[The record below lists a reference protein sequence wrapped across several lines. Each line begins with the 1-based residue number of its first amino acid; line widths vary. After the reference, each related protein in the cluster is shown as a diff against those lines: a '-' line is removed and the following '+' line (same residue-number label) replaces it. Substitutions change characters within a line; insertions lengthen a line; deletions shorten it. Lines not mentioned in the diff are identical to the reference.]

1 MRTLSQ
7 VPLKTLKLAW
17 LLKRKGERFLIKRL
31 QGECQNKD
39 GARARGRGLWWAT
52 RPDPEPEV
60 IPNSPSPSR
69 EAAGKQAGQGEV
81 LSDQAGGRAGAM
93 IKALRERERT
103 KSCTSQQQQANATLA
118 PLGKEAAG
126 PRSLTMHDQREIL
139 GLDLATSLQASMGP
153 TTY

>member
-1 MRTLSQ
+1 M
-7 VPLKTLKLAW
+7 
-17 LLKRKGERFLIKRL
+17 
-31 QGECQNKD
+31 
-39 GARARGRGLWWAT
+39 ARVGGRGLWWAT

-103 KSCTSQQQQANATLA
+103 KSCTSQQQQANSKMFLSFIQNNSIEVEPHQSKA
-118 PLGKEAAG
+118 K
-126 PRSLTMHDQREIL
+126 
-139 GLDLATSLQASMGP
+139 
-153 TTY
+153 

>member
-52 RPDPEPEV
+52 RPEPEPEV

-81 LSDQAGGRAGAM
+81 LSDQAGRWPGRRHDQSTER
-93 IKALRERERT
+93 KREDQIMHI
-103 KSCTSQQQQANATLA
+103 SAATSQC
-118 PLGKEAAG
+118 
-126 PRSLTMHDQREIL
+126 
-139 GLDLATSLQASMGP
+139 
-153 TTY
+153 

>member
-52 RPDPEPEV
+52 RPEPEPEV

-81 LSDQAGGRAGAM
+81 LSDQAQAGGRAGAM

-103 KSCTSQQQQANATLA
+103 KSCTSQQQQANASPHLERRPLA
-118 PLGKEAAG
+118 PD
-126 PRSLTMHDQREIL
+126 P
-139 GLDLATSLQASMGP
+139 
-153 TTY
+153 